1 MEIPTIEIPPIDKIE
16 TISIPLPTAD
26 VPFYAP
32 LVVPPS
38 DLREP
43 EGVEAEASEDVDTGI
58 RNVNIPIIDFDVPLP
73 ENEILITASTTAVV
87 SVAATLTATAAFKW
101 VVTAMKP
108 ILKTA
113 WKKISPSDQ
122 KSLLTKIKENV
133 DDHDEQMQILGAMV
147 RLGVVVWS
155 GFIITLN
162 YVELPM
168 VRKPLGASSDIT
180 FVASIFTGALA
191 TFGLSTGN
199 GNKKKRRT

>member
-1 MEIPTIEIPPIDKIE
+1 LPDAIPLK

-26 VPFYAP
+26 VPSYVP

-43 EGVEAEASEDVDTGI
+43 EGTEPEATEEAPTGI
-58 RNVNIPIIDFDVPLP
+58 RQIDIPFTDFKMPLP

-113 WKKISPSDQ
+113 WKKINRS
-122 KSLLTKIKENV
+122 K
-133 DDHDEQMQILGAMV
+133 
-147 RLGVVVWS
+147 
-155 GFIITLN
+155 
-162 YVELPM
+162 
-168 VRKPLGASSDIT
+168 
-180 FVASIFTGALA
+180 
-191 TFGLSTGN
+191 GN
-199 GNKKKRRT
+199 QEVFSKNSKKT